1 MEYFSEFTAVLS
13 SEFDKYVLE
22 HLEVGEQIPRNAHV
36 VFQVE
41 GNEEYNRWSRE
52 LAKKHKEN
60 DQSVIFVRVK
70 GLHPA
75 LSRLIE
81 PKVEKVTL

>member
-1 MEYFSEFTAVLS
+1 MESFKKLTAVLS
-13 SEFDKYVLE
+13 SEFDKYLLE
-22 HLEVGEQIPRNAHV
+22 HLDVGEQIPRNALV

-52 LAKKHKEN
+52 LAEKYREKN
-60 DQSVIFVRVK
+60 QNVVFVRVK
-70 GLHPA
+70 GLRPA

-81 PKVEKVTL
+81 PKLEKVTF